1 MGDIYLAMAGG
12 QSDLDVESSTQGN
25 AEEIEDAKKDFFHDG
40 VRPLV
45 ISLTSEEKEANQVYL
60 KKMEDE
66 TGVKP
71 RWLSTTDEK

>member
-1 MGDIYLAMAGG
+1 MTGG
-12 QSDLDVESSTQGN
+12 QSALNFESSAQSN
-25 AEEIEDAKKDFFHDG
+25 AEKIEDAKKDFLHDG

-45 ISLTSEEKEANQVYL
+45 ISLTSEEKKANQVYL

-71 RWLSTTDEK
+71 RWLDATDGK